1 MRRIRFQLR
10 ATALVTFL
18 ATALAGCGALPTAPL
33 DESAARLP
41 ANGALE
47 ASSRT
52 MPIDEPPAP
61 GVVTLSPDPSA
72 LPILLSSGAL
82 IERSSVL
89 PAALGGAVTNGRWRI
104 EVPSGAVDGTARF
117 AIRVPSAK
125 SGACDLAIEPAEMN
139 HFAVPVTLVADCHGT
154 APKQLAGWFIS
165 WYDPSTGTWVRV
177 PGSTVDLKRKTV
189 SAPLSHFSI
198 YCVGPAAGRSGW

>member
-1 MRRIRFQLR
+1 MRRIRFQLG
-10 ATALVTFL
+10 ATALVTCL

-33 DESAARLP
+33 DESATRLP
-41 ANGALE
+41 ANSSLE
-47 ASSRT
+47 SSPRT
-52 MPIDEPPAP
+52 MPIDEPPNP
-61 GVVTLSPDPSA
+61 GLVTLSPDPTA
-72 LPILLSSGAL
+72 LPLLLSSGAL
-82 IERSSVL
+82 IERSAVL
-89 PAALGGAVTNGRWRI
+89 PASLGGTVTNGRWRI
-104 EVPSGAVDGTARF
+104 QVPSGAVDSTARF
-117 AIRVPSAK
+117 VIGVPSAK

-139 HFAVPVTLVADCHGT
+139 HFEVPVTLVADCHGA

-189 SAPLSHFSI
+189 SAPLAHFSI